1 MNTRKTQNF
10 GFKLK
15 HHIIFWLVYFML
27 NVIRWGAY
35 YDDYSYSLKSNLI
48 EFSLHI
54 TFVYLNIFVLIPK
67 YILKSRYINY
77 ILIIIICLGLIYTI
91 KTSLIY
97 TLISKNILPEAN
109 LRYRPFGINHII
121 SEFVGELYVL
131 ALVSSIYLTLNWL
144 KEREKN
150 KSLNEIQLKMK
161 LKNLENQIQ
170 PHFFF
175 NTLNNLYSLS
185 ISKSDLVPSTI
196 IRISK
201 LMKFVLYDIKDN
213 SYIPL
218 EKEFEYIQNYI
229 DIQKLRFENIEV
241 ITNIN
246 SNIEGIQ
253 VPPMIFITFVE
264 NAFKH
269 GGYHGILKIKIN
281 CEVVENNYLIFE
293 IINNFE
299 HSQIDTFQ
307 KGIGIENI
315 MNRLKLLYHN
325 DYEFFHNTKLNYYI
339 IKLKIPVTRDN

>member
-1 MNTRKTQNF
+1 MPRKF

-15 HHIIFWLVYFML
+15 HHILFWLIYFLL

-35 YDDYSYSLKSNLI
+35 YDDYTYSLKSNLI

-54 TFVYLNIFVLIPK
+54 AFVYLNIFILIPK
-67 YILKSRYINY
+67 YILKSKYISY
-77 ILIIIICLGLIYTI
+77 ISIIVLCLGLIYTI

-97 TLISKNILPEAN
+97 ALIFKDMLPEAN
-109 LRYRPFGINHII
+109 FRYQPFGINHII

-150 KSLNEIQLKMK
+150 KSLNEIQLKMQ
-161 LKNLENQIQ
+161 LKNLESQIQ

-185 ISKSDLVPSTI
+185 ISKSELVPNTI
-196 IRISK
+196 IRLSK
-201 LMKFVLYDIKDN
+201 LMKFVLYDVKDN
-213 SYIPL
+213 NYIPL

-246 SNIEGIQ
+246 SDIEGIQ

-269 GGYHGILKIKIN
+269 GGYKGILKIKIN
-281 CEVVENNYLIFE
+281 CEVDKNNYLTFE
-293 IINNFE
+293 IINNFTKSLIE
-299 HSQIDTFQ
+299 TFQ

-315 MNRLKLLYHN
+315 TNRLKLLYQN
-325 DYEFFHNTKLNYYI
+325 DYEFMHQSKLNYYI
-339 IKLKIPVTRDN
+339 IKLKIPTKHEN